1 MVQRTDELIHLPDGT
16 VLSAWLFLPEVPG
29 PHPAVTMTH
38 GFGGTKYH
46 QGIEAIARRIA
57 EAGFAVSLHD
67 HRGFGDSTGEP
78 RQDIDPYRQIEDWRR
93 VISHL
98 QTLDSIDA
106 DRIGIWGTSYSGGHA
121 LVLGATDRRITAVY
135 SQVPTISGSQS
146 SRRRV
151 PPHLTRQLEQAI
163 AADELDQARGGEPA
177 SQAFVSDDPAV
188 QASYRSADAI
198 DFYLRHNA
206 PEGVWENRVT
216 VQSNRRARSYDPG
229 HWIDQI
235 SPAPLMM
242 LVGTHDTVAPTD
254 LALGAY
260 EKALEPKELV
270 LLPGGH
276 FDPYLDG
283 FEASTSAAVRF
294 FRTHLQAG

>member
-1 MVQRTDELIHLPDGT
+1 MVQRTDELIRLPDGT
-16 VLSAWLFLPEVPG
+16 VLGAWLFLPEGPG

-106 DRIGIWGTSYSGGHA
+106 DRIGVWGTSYSGGHA

-163 AADELDQARGGEPA
+163 AADELNQARGGQPA
-177 SQAFVSDDPAV
+177 SQAFVSDDP
-188 QASYRSADAI
+188 
-198 DFYLRHNA
+198 
-206 PEGVWENRVT
+206 T
-216 VQSNRRARSYDPG
+216 VPPPTVPPTPSTSTCGTTRRRACGRTASRS
-229 HWIDQI
+229 
-235 SPAPLMM
+235 SPTGAP
-242 LVGTHDTVAPTD
+242 VPTTP
-254 LALGAY
+254 ATG
-260 EKALEPKELV
+260 
-270 LLPGGH
+270 
-276 FDPYLDG
+276 
-283 FEASTSAAVRF
+283 STRSR
-294 FRTHLQAG
+294 RHP